1 MTLEEIMKL
10 IEEDVRVD
18 IYGDLYGHD
27 RVAEDLAF
35 QFMQL
40 ESEIMRLRKRVAQ
53 LEDKVSDM
61 GWRLNP
67 DRMGGQFS
75 EWETNRRGDEWS

>member
-1 MTLEEIMKL
+1 MTKEEIMKL
-10 IEEDVRVD
+10 IEEDVSID

-27 RVAEDLAF
+27 RVAEYIAIRF
-35 QFMQL
+35 ITM
-40 ESEIMRLRKRVAQ
+40 EAEIERLRKING
-53 LEDKVSDM
+53 DM

-75 EWETNRRGDEWS
+75 EQEKNWNGWR